1 MTTLTA
7 SRARKDF
14 FSLLRDT
21 SEKHDV
27 IRIHHKYGDAVMMSE
42 GEYESMI
49 ETMELLSV
57 PGFPEAIAKALQE
70 AATGDTQS
78 FDEVF
83 GEPQ

>member
-1 MTTLTA
+1 
-7 SRARKDF
+7 
-14 FSLLRDT
+14 
-21 SEKHDV
+21 
-27 IRIHHKYGDAVMMSE
+27 
-42 GEYESMI
+42 MI